1 MDIKSI
7 SPVQAPKIGATN
19 TQRVDEKQPAA
30 ENQVRERR
38 DTLELSGQA
47 QEIRD
52 DQRVEVLQEV
62 QSQINSGF
70 FNRPEIIKET
80 ASRIARVVTRK

>member
-7 SPVQAPKIGATN
+7 SPLQAPKIGAQSA
-19 TQRVDEKQPAA
+19 QRVDEQQPAA

-38 DTLELSGQA
+38 DTLELSDQA